1 MAIIRCGP
9 SRRRLVSRLFA
20 CAAATASTVLG
31 FAVPATAQVAG
42 VNLDT
47 VRMGRF
53 DYGKMWTFEYPP
65 EEYFSETYGFVADD
79 AWFER
84 ARLSALRIPGCSASF
99 VSPYGLLITNHHC
112 VRSRVSAVSQEG
124 ENLLDNGFFAKD
136 LADERPIPDYYADQ
150 LIAAADVSDEFLGAL
165 DAAGDEAGRDAAME
179 RVTDEITA
187 RLLAAHPMG
196 RDSVWVQIVPLYNGG
211 RYSAYVF
218 RRFTDVRLVAAV
230 ELNMGFF
237 GGDPDNFTY
246 PRYALDFAFLR
257 VYGPDGEPYEP
268 SHYFTLGTGV
278 EEGDP
283 VFIIGNP
290 GSTNRLQTVSQLE
303 YQRDVQVPALIHLL
317 ASRHEAMGAYRQANP
332 EEAERLDMRNRMF
345 GLSNSLKA
353 SDGRLAALGDP
364 VILAR
369 KADADR
375 QLRASI
381 AADPELAGRYADL
394 FDEIAELQEGKRAV
408 ADEFGAFLAFGS
420 SFLES
425 ALIRRAMAARA
436 YVVARAAGAADDQ
449 LAQLARNLTGVSNF
463 PAGLER
469 RLLIERLADFRR
481 YLPEAEFTR
490 LALAGRSPAEAAGA
504 LLASSRLADEAIA
517 AAIVEGGEDLAGDP
531 AMQLAQAIGPALEAY
546 GEKSQ
551 PLARREAELE
561 QGLGRAR
568 FAVYGR
574 SVPPDG
580 TSSPRIADGVVRG
593 YSYNGTLAPP
603 HTTFYGIYDRYYSH
617 GDNEE
622 WQLPPRWTT
631 PPEGLDLSTPLN
643 FVSTTD
649 SYGGNSGSPAVTPD
663 LEVVGLNF
671 DRNIEGLSRDFIYLP
686 EQGRNVMVD
695 VRAIREALDVAY
707 DLDRILAEA
716 ETGRLF
722 RTEAEADRAQAA
734 NN

>member
-1 MAIIRCGP
+1 MIRIR
-9 SRRRLVSRLFA
+9 SRPTRRLGTAATVAAAAAALFA
-20 CAAATASTVLG
+20 FAPTAS
-31 FAVPATAQVAG
+31 AQVAG
-42 VNLDT
+42 VDLDT

-65 EEYFSETYGFVADD
+65 KEYFSETYGFDAND

-99 VSPYGLLITNHHC
+99 ISPHGLLITNHHC
-112 VRSRVSAVSQEG
+112 VRGRLASVNRDG
-124 ENLLDNGFFAKD
+124 ESLLDNGFFAKN
-136 LADERPIPDYYADQ
+136 LADERQIPNYYADQ
-150 LIAAADVSDEFLGAL
+150 LIAAVDVSDEFLDAL
-165 DAAGDEAGRDAAME
+165 DAAADEAGRDAALE
-179 RVTDEITA
+179 RVTGDVTQ
-187 RLLAAHPMG
+187 RLLAEHPMG
-196 RDSVWVQIVPLYNGG
+196 EDSVWVQIVPLYNGG

-218 RRFTDVRLVAAV
+218 RRFTDIRLVAAV

-257 VYGPDGEPYEP
+257 VYGRDGEPYEP
-268 SHYFTLGTGV
+268 DNYFTLGHGV

-290 GSTNRLQTVSQLE
+290 GSTNRLQTVAQLE

-317 ASRHEAMGAYRQANP
+317 KSRHDAMGAYRRAFP

-353 SDGRLAALGDP
+353 SEGRLAALGDP

-375 QLRASI
+375 QLREAI
-381 AADPELAGRYADL
+381 MADPELAGRYADL
-394 FDEIAELQEGKRAV
+394 FDEIADVQQGKRAL
-408 ADEFGAFLAFGS
+408 ADPFGAFLAFGS

-425 ALIRRAMAARA
+425 GVLRRALAARA
-436 YVVARAAGAADDQ
+436 YVTAREAGAAEDQ
-449 LAQLARNLTGVSNF
+449 MAQLARNLTNVSNF
-463 PAGLER
+463 PADLER
-469 RLLIERLADFRR
+469 RLLIERLADFQR
-481 YLPEAEFTR
+481 YLPEEE
-490 LALAGRSPAEAAGA
+490 LSQIGLVGRSAAEAADA
-504 LLASSRLADEAIA
+504 LLTGSRLADASSATAI
-517 AAIVEGGEDLAGDP
+517 IEGGEDLADDAGMRLAAAIAP
-531 AMQLAQAIGPALEAY
+531 AAEAY
-546 GEKSQ
+546 GERSQ
-551 PLARREAELE
+551 PLARREADLE
-561 QGLGRAR
+561 QQLGRAR

-603 HTTFYGIYDRYYSH
+603 HTTFYGIYDRFYSH
-617 GDNEE
+617 GDNED
-622 WQLPPRWTT
+622 WQLPPRWVT
-631 PPEGLDLSTPLN
+631 PPAGLDLSTPLN

-686 EQGRNVMVD
+686 ERGRNVMVD

-707 DLDRILAEA
+707 DLDRILMEA

-722 RTEAEADRAQAA
+722 RTEAEADRARSSE
-734 NN
+734 